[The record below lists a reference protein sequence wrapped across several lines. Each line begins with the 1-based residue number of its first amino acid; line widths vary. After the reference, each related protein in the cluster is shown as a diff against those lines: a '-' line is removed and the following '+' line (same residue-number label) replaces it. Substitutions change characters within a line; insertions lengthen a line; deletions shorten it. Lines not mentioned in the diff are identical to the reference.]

1 MSQENKQ
8 SPAAIEPL
16 EYENVRDDILALLM
30 EFEGCRLT
38 AYKCSA
44 GVNTIGWGHTA
55 GVKEGDSI
63 SQEEA
68 DRMLAEDARAYYED
82 MLRLVAVPLTGG
94 MAAALTSFCYNLGA
108 SYCKTCSLFKELNKG
123 NYAVAAGKFG
133 DYVYAGKMKLA
144 GLVKRR
150 AKEKE
155 IFERDGFP
163 CSNAT
168 GLGG

>member
-1 MSQENKQ
+1 MSQEKI
-8 SPAAIEPL
+8 PT
-16 EYENVRDDILALLM
+16 YESVRDDILALLM

-44 GVNTIGWGHTA
+44 GVDTIGWGHTA
-55 GVKEGDSI
+55 GVKEGDTI

-82 MLRLVAVPLTGG
+82 MRKLVTVPLTRG

-133 DYVYAGKMKLA
+133 DYVYAGGIKLA

-155 IFERDGFP
+155 MFERDGFP
-163 CSNAT
+163 GSDAAAQSPR
-168 GLGG
+168 GF